1 MPSGRTSEVMGLSS
15 GKWEHGAQGEGGLL
29 MPSLPLGKQWGS
41 YDFSWNLPD
50 FFMGFNYQ
58 QWVFLKGF

>member
-1 MPSGRTSEVMGLSS
+1 MGLSS